1 MANASIK
8 LSQAVVDQQHTLEQ
22 QNAAFNTSLGG
33 LLKTAASPGNLP
45 DPGQPVSWAL
55 NGSALY
61 VHYTSGA
68 VETYTNVVRDD
79 PLATSGH
86 ASATG
91 YTFDQYGAILLSGT
105 GTFNFDY
112 TLTGDTLS
120 ATASA
125 QGHRLTSL
133 SVATKLLAGSPGY
146 DPVFGNVAISLDGN
160 MKLTPAGDVSGTFS
174 NVRVSA
180 DEFLLMSNVDG
191 NFHIDTASA
200 DAVGGILTAYQE
212 LYRDGSQRQFAGL
225 SANVNAHQGLDEAL
239 LSDPGLF
246 GGDDD
251 ISVDLPAHL
260 YDAVMVQAGAGN
272 DHVTLQGGGGLRGVM
287 AGDGNDQITL
297 LGGAHTVDG
306 GAGVDTVRLS
316 MTHAAATI
324 QRVGTTGSAYT
335 VTDKAG
341 TVQQL
346 TGVERIAFSETTVA
360 LDIDG
365 NGGQV
370 YRIYQAAFN
379 RAPDAGGLGYWINAM
394 DHGQS
399 LASVAQG
406 FLDSAEYHKAY
417 DGVASNRELVSRYY
431 QNILHR
437 APDAGGLDFWAG
449 VLDSKTA
456 GTADVLASIS
466 DSAENKAGLVGVI
479 GNGFEYT
486 PYGQG

>member
-33 LLKTAASPGNLP
+33 LLKTVAAPSNLP

-68 VETYTNVVRDD
+68 VETYANVVRDD

-86 ASATG
+86 ATATG
-91 YTFDQYGAILLSGT
+91 YTFDQYGAILVSGT

-120 ATASA
+120 ATPSA
-125 QGHRLTSL
+125 QGHRLTGL

-146 DPVFGNVAISLDGN
+146 DPIFGNVAIALEGN
-160 MKLTPAGDVSGTFS
+160 LTLTPAGDVSGTFS

-180 DEFLLMSNVDG
+180 DDFLYMSTVDG

-200 DAVGGILTAYQE
+200 DAIDGTLTAYRE
-212 LYRDGSQRQFAGL
+212 LYRDGSEMQFVGL
-225 SANVNAHQGLDEAL
+225 SANVNAHQGMDEAL

-260 YDAVMVQAGAGN
+260 YDAVMLQAGAGN
-272 DHVTLQGGGGLRGVM
+272 DRVSLNGGGGQLGVM
-287 AGDGNDQITL
+287 AGDGNDQVTL

-306 GAGVDTVRLS
+306 GAGIDTVRLS
-316 MTHAAATI
+316 IARADATV
-324 QRVGTTGSAYT
+324 QRSGNAVTI
-335 VTDKAG
+335 TDKAG
-341 TVQQL
+341 TVDQL
-346 TGVERIAFSETTVA
+346 SGVERIVFSDATVA
-360 LDIDG
+360 LDVDG
-365 NGGQV
+365 NAGQV

-379 RAPDAGGLGYWINAM
+379 RTPDKPGLGYWINAM
-394 DHGQS
+394 DHGATF
-399 LASVAQG
+399 ASVAQG
-406 FLDSAEYHKAY
+406 FLDSSEYHKAY
-417 DGVASNRELVSRYY
+417 DGVTSNRALVTKYY
-431 QNILHR
+431 ENILHR
-437 APDAGGLDFWAG
+437 TPDAGGLDFWAG
-449 VLDSKTA
+449 VLDSKAA

-466 DSAENKAGLVGVI
+466 DSAENKAGLIGVI

-486 PYGQG
+486 PYGQA

>member
-1 MANASIK
+1 MANATIK
-8 LSQAVVDQQHTLEQ
+8 LSQAVIDQQHTLEQ

-33 LLKTAASPGNLP
+33 LLKTASPGNLP

-125 QGHRLTSL
+125 QGHRLTGL

-146 DPVFGNVAISLDGN
+146 DPVFGNVAIALDGN
-160 MKLTPAGDVSGTFS
+160 MTLTPAGDVSGTFS

-180 DEFLLMSNVDG
+180 DDFLLMSNVDG

-200 DAVGGILTAYQE
+200 DAVDGILTAYRE
-212 LYRDGSQRQFAGL
+212 LYFDGSQMEFVGL
-225 SANVNAHQGLDEAL
+225 SADVNAHQGLDEAL

-251 ISVDLPAHL
+251 ITVDLPAHL
-260 YDAVMVQAGAGN
+260 YDAVMVQSGAGN
-272 DHVTLQGGGGLRGVM
+272 DRVTLKGGGGQLGVM
-287 AGDGNDQITL
+287 AGDGNDQVTL
-297 LGGAHTVDG
+297 LGDAHAVDG
-306 GAGVDTVRLS
+306 GAGTDTVHLS
-316 MTHAAATI
+316 MTHADATI
-324 QRVGTTGSAYT
+324 QRIGTTGSAYT

-341 TVQQL
+341 TVVQL
-346 TGVERIAFSETTVA
+346 TGVERVAFSDATVA

-370 YRIYQAAFN
+370 YRLYQAALN
-379 RAPDAGGLGYWINAM
+379 RVPDSGGLGFWIDAM
-394 DHGQS
+394 DHGQT
-399 LASVAQG
+399 LANVAQG

-431 QNILHR
+431 ENILHR
-437 APDAGGLDFWAG
+437 APDAGGLDFWTG
-449 VLDSKTA
+449 VLDSKAA

-466 DSAENKAGLVGVI
+466 DSAENKAGLIGVI
-479 GNGFEYT
+479 GNGFEFT
-486 PYGQG
+486 PYGHG